1 MNTLTDK
8 QYKFLVDVIPYPL
21 YKKYNEMWVNGRYQI
36 LTQICISKEYW
47 DRDKEFLNRL
57 RKEYITEHKIKK

>member
-1 MNTLTDK
+1 MNILTDK

-21 YKKYNEMWVNGRYQI
+21 YKKYNEMWFDGRTKI
-36 LTQICISKEYW
+36 LWNICDTSTYTDK
-47 DRDKEFLNRL
+47 DKEFLNRL